1 MATISF
7 EIHAVFR
14 EIFHCASVNISFS
27 VSFSTA
33 AIFLNISLLIDRY
46 FIQYFIV
53 LHSLT
58 APSSFQGAGRISE
71 KGNAHFYKSVQ
82 GAFLK
87 KEMYTF
93 TNEK

>member
-1 MATISF
+1 LTASFFKAPIS
-7 EIHAVFR
+7 
-14 EIFHCASVNISFS
+14 SD
-27 VSFSTA
+27 
-33 AIFLNISLLIDRY
+33 ISLLIDRY
-46 FIQYFIV
+46 FIL

-58 APSSFQGAGRISE
+58 APSSFQGAGYISE

-82 GAFLK
+82 GVFPK